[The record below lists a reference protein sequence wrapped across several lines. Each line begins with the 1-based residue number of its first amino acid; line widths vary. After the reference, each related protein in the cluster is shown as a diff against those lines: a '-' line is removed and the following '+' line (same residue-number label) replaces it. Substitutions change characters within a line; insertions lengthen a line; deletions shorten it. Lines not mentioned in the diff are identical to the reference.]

1 MGGEAQLFHALGEV
15 GSHLPVAVD
24 DEHVLGLGGLD
35 VSDPRQQVIPVGM
48 GGKALKVHD
57 LGVNGDLL
65 AEELHTSDAL
75 QQGAAQG
82 ALPLIAHEHDGALR
96 LPEVVLQVV
105 TDTARVAH
113 TGGGDDDLGDTVLVQ
128 PLGFLHRL
136 RHAEVGEVEHVGA
149 VLHQGQG
156 VGVQIAVQIAGENGG
171 GTAGQRRVDVN
182 REIRIG
188 LHQLLILDLPDEV
201 QQFLGAA
208 YGEGGNHHVAALG
221 HGVIDDFRQILG
233 VAPHLRVVAV
243 AVGGLHDDVVRA
255 PEVAGVPDD
264 GLIHIA
270 QVAGEDQLFG
280 DAVFRGGDGD
290 AGAAQQMP
298 CVGKADADALA
309 QFHILAVFAGGD
321 VLLHIFRV
329 LNGIQRLHLG
339 GAGTGCLAV
348 LPLGVGLLNV
358 GGVQQH
364 DIHEVSRHT
373 GGEDAA
379 PEALLH
385 QHGHP
390 AGMVDM
396 GVGNEHEVDTA
407 GMEGQGF
414 VVHLVTPL
422 LQAAVDQDVFAV
434 DLQTVTAAGHALV
447 SAVKAQLHNG
457 PPSFFVRVFRVV
469 LLLRSS

>member
-1 MGGEAQLFHALGEV
+1 M
-15 GSHLPVAVD
+15 
-24 DEHVLGLGGLD
+24 
-35 VSDPRQQVIPVGM
+35 
-48 GGKALKVHD
+48 
-57 LGVNGDLL
+57 
-65 AEELHTSDAL
+65 
-75 QQGAAQG
+75 
-82 ALPLIAHEHDGALR
+82 
-96 LPEVVLQVV
+96 
-105 TDTARVAH
+105 
-113 TGGGDDDLGDTVLVQ
+113 
-128 PLGFLHRL
+128 
-136 RHAEVGEVEHVGA
+136 GA
-149 VLHQGQG
+149 VLHQRQR
-156 VGVQIAVQIAGENGG
+156 VGIQIAVQIPGEDGG
-171 GTAGQRRVDVN
+171 GPAGQRRVDVN

-188 LHQLLILDLPDEV
+188 LYQPLVLDLPDEV
-201 QQFLGAA
+201 EELLCAA
-208 YGEGGNHHVAALG
+208 HGKGGNYHIAAPG
-221 HGVIDDFRQILG
+221 HGIVDDLRQILG
-233 VAPHLRVVAV
+233 VAPHLSVVAV
-243 AVGGLHDDVVRA
+243 AVGGLHHHIVR
-255 PEVAGVPDD
+255 PGKVAGIPDD
-264 GLIHIA
+264 GLIHVA
-270 QVAGEDQLFG
+270 QIAGEDQLFG
-280 DAVFRGGDGD
+280 DAVFRGGNGD
-290 AGAAQQMP
+290 AGAAQQMSR
-298 CVGKADADALA
+298 VGKSDADALA

-321 VLLHIFRV
+321 VLLHIFRI

-348 LPLGVGLLNV
+348 FPLGVGLLNV

>member
-1 MGGEAQLFHALGEV
+1 
-15 GSHLPVAVD
+15 
-24 DEHVLGLGGLD
+24 
-35 VSDPRQQVIPVGM
+35 
-48 GGKALKVHD
+48 
-57 LGVNGDLL
+57 
-65 AEELHTSDAL
+65 
-75 QQGAAQG
+75 
-82 ALPLIAHEHDGALR
+82 
-96 LPEVVLQVV
+96 
-105 TDTARVAH
+105 
-113 TGGGDDDLGDTVLVQ
+113 
-128 PLGFLHRL
+128 
-136 RHAEVGEVEHVGA
+136 
-149 VLHQGQG
+149 
-156 VGVQIAVQIAGENGG
+156 
-171 GTAGQRRVDVN
+171 
-182 REIRIG
+182 
-188 LHQLLILDLPDEV
+188 
-201 QQFLGAA
+201 
-208 YGEGGNHHVAALG
+208 
-221 HGVIDDFRQILG
+221 
-233 VAPHLRVVAV
+233 
-243 AVGGLHDDVVRA
+243 
-255 PEVAGVPDD
+255 
-264 GLIHIA
+264 
-270 QVAGEDQLFG
+270 
-280 DAVFRGGDGD
+280 
-290 AGAAQQMP
+290 MP

-348 LPLGVGLLNV
+348 FPLGVGLLNV

-364 DIHEVSRHT
+364 DVHEVGRHT

-379 PEALLH
+379 LEALLH

>member
-1 MGGEAQLFHALGEV
+1 MGGEAQLFHALGEI

-82 ALPLIAHEHDGALR
+82 TLPLIAHEHDGALR

-149 VLHQGQG
+149 VLHQRQS
-156 VGVQIAVQIAGENGG
+156 VGIQIAVQIPGEDGG

-182 REIRIG
+182 RKIRVG
-188 LHQLLILDLPDEV
+188 LHKALVLDLPDEV
-201 QQFLGAA
+201 QKLLGTAH
-208 YGEGGNHHVAALG
+208 GEGRDHHVAAPG
-221 HGVIDDFRQILG
+221 HGIVDDLRQILG

-243 AVGGLHDDVVRA
+243 AVGGLHHHIVR
-255 PEVAGVPDD
+255 PGKVAGIPDD

-270 QVAGEDQLFG
+270 QIA
-280 DAVFRGGDGD
+280 
-290 AGAAQQMP
+290 
-298 CVGKADADALA
+298 
-309 QFHILAVFAGGD
+309 
-321 VLLHIFRV
+321 
-329 LNGIQRLHLG
+329 
-339 GAGTGCLAV
+339 
-348 LPLGVGLLNV
+348 
-358 GGVQQH
+358 
-364 DIHEVSRHT
+364 
-373 GGEDAA
+373 
-379 PEALLH
+379 
-385 QHGHP
+385 
-390 AGMVDM
+390 
-396 GVGNEHEVDTA
+396 
-407 GMEGQGF
+407 
-414 VVHLVTPL
+414 
-422 LQAAVDQDVFAV
+422 
-434 DLQTVTAAGHALV
+434 
-447 SAVKAQLHNG
+447 
-457 PPSFFVRVFRVV
+457 
-469 LLLRSS
+469 

>member
-1 MGGEAQLFHALGEV
+1 MGSKAQLFHALGKV

-149 VLHQGQG
+149 VLHQRQR

-182 REIRIG
+182 REIRVG

-208 YGEGGNHHVAALG
+208 YGEGGNHHVAAPG
-221 HGVIDDFRQILG
+221 HGIVDDLRQILG

-348 LPLGVGLLNV
+348 FPLGVGLLNV

>member
-1 MGGEAQLFHALGEV
+1 M
-15 GSHLPVAVD
+15 
-24 DEHVLGLGGLD
+24 LGLGGLD

-48 GGKALKVHD
+48 GGKALEVHD
-57 LGVNGDLL
+57 LGVNGDLF

-149 VLHQGQG
+149 VLHQRQR
-156 VGVQIAVQIAGENGG
+156 VGIQIAVQIAGENGG

-182 REIRIG
+182 REIRVG

-221 HGVIDDFRQILG
+221 HGIIDDLCQILG
-233 VAPHLRVVAV
+233 VAPHLGVVAV
-243 AVGGLHDDVVRA
+243 TVGGLHDDVVRA

-270 QVAGEDQLFG
+270 QVAGEDQLLG
-280 DAVFRGGDGD
+280 DAVLRSGHGD

-298 CVGKADADALA
+298 CVVKADADALA

-321 VLLHIFRV
+321 VLLHIFRI

-339 GAGTGCLAV
+339 GAGTGRLAV
-348 LPLGVGLLNV
+348 FPLGVGLLNV

-364 DIHEVSRHT
+364 DVHEVGRHT

-379 PEALLH
+379 LEALLH

-390 AGMVDM
+390 AGMVNM
-396 GVGNEHEVDTA
+396 GVGDEHEVDAA

-414 VVHLVTPL
+414 VVYLVPSL

-447 SAVKAQLHNG
+447 SAVKA
-457 PPSFFVRVFRVV
+457 
-469 LLLRSS
+469 